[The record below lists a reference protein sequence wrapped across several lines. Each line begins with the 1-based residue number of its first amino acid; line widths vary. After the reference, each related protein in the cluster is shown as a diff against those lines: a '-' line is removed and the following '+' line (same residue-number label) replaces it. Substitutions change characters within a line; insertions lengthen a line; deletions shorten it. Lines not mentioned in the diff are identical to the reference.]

1 MPDPSS
7 NSATLSV
14 PVLRDFQAVYEFA
27 SNPENLPRWAPGLCN
42 NIRQDGAEWVIETPD
57 GEVRVTFA
65 GQNAFGVLDHWVH
78 PAPGV
83 EIYVPMRVVAA
94 PHGSEVLFTVFRLPG
109 MSDEEFAADQKMV
122 LADLRRLKNL
132 LEAPG
137 AG

>member
-1 MPDPSS
+1 MPDPSP

-14 PVLRDFQAVYEFA
+14 PVLRDFQPVYEFA
-27 SNPENLPRWAPGLCN
+27 SNPLNLPRWAPGLCN
-42 NIRQDGAEWVIETPD
+42 NIRPDGAEWVIDTPD
-57 GEVRVTFA
+57 GGVRVTFA
-65 GQNAFGVLDHWVH
+65 GKNAFGVLDHWVH

-137 AG
+137 AA